1 MSSIG
6 PPTGMRDWLP
16 QDALLRQRLME
27 TISSVYRLYGYLPID
42 TPAMEDLAV
51 LLGKGGGE
59 NEKLLFKI
67 LKRGEKLAQAK
78 DDELADYGLRYDLTV
93 PLARF
98 VATHQGKIPKV
109 FRRYHIGPVWRADRP
124 QKGRYRE
131 FYQCDIDVVGG
142 ATPDYE
148 VEIITATERV
158 LQRLQEEF
166 QLGQY
171 WFRISDK
178 RLLPL
183 LLRGYAV
190 PVQQVHAITLLLDK
204 LDKITLLQFEDEL
217 SNLLQK
223 DSKPWLKV
231 KGLTIKSITNVDHN
245 VLLHSTTRYQHY
257 KDLLDKVDDQVVRD
271 EIDSI
276 CSNLDAIMNSV
287 RAINPRSRIIFHPI
301 MVRGMDYYTGPVYEA
316 VVEGFSSSILG
327 GGRYDELIG
336 QFAGKKIPA
345 VGCSIGFERILS
357 LLQEQELKKAS
368 SQSSG
373 VLPRVLLIR
382 DGADTIQ
389 LHQQAEKLREGLR
402 SEGIGVEVYLDD
414 DDVGKQFKYAEAAG
428 INWAIKRFDEATST
442 ITVRYIATRQDHT
455 LSLQEFKT
463 RLHAESLG

>member
-78 DDELADYGLRYDLTV
+78 DELADYGLRYDLTV

-124 QKGRYRE
+124 QKGRFRE

-142 ATPDYE
+142 VSSAYE

-158 LQRLQEEF
+158 LQKLQEEF

-183 LLRGYAV
+183 LLRGYDV

-204 LDKITLLQFEDEL
+204 LDKITLRQFEDEL
-217 SNLLQK
+217 SGLLQK
-223 DSKPWLKV
+223 DSKPWLRV
-231 KGLTIKSITNVDHN
+231 KGLTIKSTTNVDHN
-245 VLLHSTTRYQHY
+245 VLLHSTTQYQHY
-257 KDLLDKVDDQVVRD
+257 KDLLDKVDDRVVRD
-271 EIDSI
+271 EIDGI

-336 QFAGKKIPA
+336 RFAGKKIPA

-357 LLQEQELKKAS
+357 LLQEREAGHAVGS
-368 SQSSG
+368 
-373 VLPRVLLIR
+373 VPRALLIC
-382 DGADTIQ
+382 DEHDATLLQ
-389 LHQQAEKLREGLR
+389 QQAERLRNEGLCI
-402 SEGIGVEVYLDD
+402 ETYLDHD
-414 DDVGKQFKYAEAAG
+414 DIGKQFKYAEAAG
-428 INWAIKRFDEATST
+428 ITWAIKHFDAASSSL
-442 ITVRYIATRQDHT
+442 TVRYLPDRSNLT
-455 LSLQEFKT
+455 LSLSEFKA
-463 RLHAESLG
+463 RLISKKQV

>member
-78 DDELADYGLRYDLTV
+78 DELADYGLRYDLTV

-124 QKGRYRE
+124 QKGRFRE

-142 ATPDYE
+142 VSSAYE

-158 LQRLQEEF
+158 LQKLQEEF

-183 LLRGYAV
+183 LLRGYDV

-204 LDKITLLQFEDEL
+204 LDKITLRQFEDEL
-217 SNLLQK
+217 SGLLQK
-223 DSKPWLKV
+223 DSKPWLRV
-231 KGLTIKSITNVDHN
+231 KGLTIKSTTNVDHN
-245 VLLHSTTRYQHY
+245 VLLHSTTQYQHY
-257 KDLLDKVDDQVVRD
+257 KDLLDKVDDRVVRD
-271 EIDSI
+271 EIDGI

-336 QFAGKKIPA
+336 RFAGKKIPA

-357 LLQEQELKKAS
+357 LLQEREAGHAVGS
-368 SQSSG
+368 
-373 VLPRVLLIR
+373 VPRALLIC
-382 DGADTIQ
+382 DEHDATLLQ
-389 LHQQAEKLREGLR
+389 QQAERLRNEGLCI
-402 SEGIGVEVYLDD
+402 ETYLDH
-414 DDVGKQFKYAEAAG
+414 DDVGKQFKYAETAG
-428 INWAIKRFDEATST
+428 ITWAIKHFDAASSSL
-442 ITVRYIATRQDHT
+442 TVRYLPDRSDLT
-455 LSLQEFKT
+455 LSLSEFKA
-463 RLHAESLG
+463 LLSSKKPV